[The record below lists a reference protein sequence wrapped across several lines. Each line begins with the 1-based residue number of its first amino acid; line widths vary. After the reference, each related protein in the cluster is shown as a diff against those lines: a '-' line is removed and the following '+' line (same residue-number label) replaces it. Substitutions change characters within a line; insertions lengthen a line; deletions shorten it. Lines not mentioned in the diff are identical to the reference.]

1 MKINA
6 KFHCREIAR
15 SIRSGEYTL
24 SEGTS
29 VEGLVDAAAREA
41 GVTLDQ
47 SEKDCMV
54 FLVNSVPAKW
64 DTQLKDGDMIRV
76 LNKIL
81 GG

>member
-47 SEKDCMV
+47 S
-54 FLVNSVPAKW
+54 
-64 DTQLKDGDMIRV
+64 
-76 LNKIL
+76 
-81 GG
+81 